1 MTPDKCPLLDVPI
14 STDAPPS
21 YDASTSRNTSRTS
34 TPSSS
39 GANTWRSDESSNRP
53 QPYGPT
59 GGIMRAFSGQVKTT
73 ITALIHDLVRPHSMS
88 TAPPCREILESCSE
102 ACNSRSLNLSSIIQD
117 HNIEGHTSIYWAIIN
132 GPRFAEGE
140 NQVLTALLQ
149 FSQPLEESTVSELRW
164 ACLAKSD
171 QPLFQH
177 LQRKLNLNPRSK
189 MDKMILSSDAEYD
202 EVHFLETDPSAN
214 KFTVDVHIKQFQK
227 RLVVGTI
234 VYVEFI
240 AKARMWRLQ
249 FYNRTKWSG
258 DQSLYANLTL
268 MERSPSTNITA
279 TLGIAEQTTR
289 AQQVQRQKPS
299 IHVNMSSYIAPFSG
313 GVQAALPDCLRYEGS
328 SYLMSDGS
336 LYARLEA
343 DLSDKKT

>member
-1 MTPDKCPLLDVPI
+1 MVSEKYPLLDDPI

-21 YDASTSRNTSRTS
+21 YDVSTSRNASRNS

-39 GANTWRSDESSNRP
+39 LQGANTWRSGESSNRS
-53 QPYGPT
+53 T
-59 GGIMRAFSGQVKTT
+59 GGIMRAFNGQVKTT
-73 ITALIHDLVRPHSMS
+73 IAALIHDLVRPHSMS
-88 TAPPCREILESCSE
+88 NAPPCREILESCSE
-102 ACNSRSLNLSSIIQD
+102 ACNPRSLCLSSIIQD
-117 HNIEGHTSIYWAIIN
+117 HNIEGHTAIYWAIIN

-140 NQVLTALLQ
+140 NQVLTALLE
-149 FSQPLEESTVSELRW
+149 FSQPLEDSTISELRW

-189 MDKMILSSDAEYD
+189 MDKMILSSDTEYD
-202 EVHFLETDPSAN
+202 EVHLLETDPSAN

-258 DQSLYANLTL
+258 DQSLYVKLTL
-268 MERSPSTNITA
+268 LERSPSTNVAA
-279 TLGIAEQTTR
+279 TLCIAEKTQQTGHP
-289 AQQVQRQKPS
+289 VKPP
-299 IHVNMSSYIAPFSG
+299 IRVTMNSYIAPYSS
-313 GVQAALPDCLRYEGS
+313 GVQAPLPDCLRYEGS
-328 SYLMSDGS
+328 SYLLSDGS
-336 LYARLEA
+336 LFARLEVN
-343 DLSDKKT
+343 LSDETKA

>member
-1 MTPDKCPLLDVPI
+1 MVSEKYPLLDDPI

-21 YDASTSRNTSRTS
+21 YDVSTSRGTSHNS

-39 GANTWRSDESSNRP
+39 AVQGANTWRSGESSNRS
-53 QPYGPT
+53 T
-59 GGIMRAFSGQVKTT
+59 GGIMGAFSGQVKTT
-73 ITALIHDLVRPHSMS
+73 IAALIHDLVRPHSMS
-88 TAPPCREILESCSE
+88 NAPPCREILESCSE
-102 ACNSRSLNLSSIIQD
+102 ACNSRSLCLSSIIQD
-117 HNIEGHTSIYWAIIN
+117 HNIEGHTAIYWAIIN

-140 NQVLTALLQ
+140 SQVLTALLE
-149 FSQPLEESTVSELRW
+149 FSQPLEDSTISELRW

-202 EVHFLETDPSAN
+202 EVHLLETDPSAN
-214 KFTVDVHIKQFQK
+214 KFTVDIHVKQFQK

-258 DQSLYANLTL
+258 DQSLYVKLTL
-268 MERSPSTNITA
+268 MERSPSTNVAA
-279 TLGIAEQTTR
+279 TLCIAEKTQQTGR
-289 AQQVQRQKPS
+289 PDKPH
-299 IHVNMSSYIAPFSG
+299 IHVTMNSYIAPYSS
-313 GVQAALPDCLRYEGS
+313 GVQAPLPDCLRYEGS
-328 SYLMSDGS
+328 SYLLSDGS
-336 LYARLEA
+336 LFAKLKVS
-343 DLSDKKT
+343 LSDKTTA